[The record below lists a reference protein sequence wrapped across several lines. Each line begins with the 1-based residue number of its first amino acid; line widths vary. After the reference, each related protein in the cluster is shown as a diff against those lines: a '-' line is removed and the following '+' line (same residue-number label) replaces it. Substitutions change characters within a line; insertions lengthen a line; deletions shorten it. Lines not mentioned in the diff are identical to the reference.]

1 MVLFLKGEKLQHRR
15 RKFDAEERKD
25 EMAEVAFRVRGH
37 KVISDQSGGDGS
49 Q

>member
-1 MVLFLKGEKLQHRR
+1 MFLFLKGEKLQHRR
-15 RKFDAEERKD
+15 RHFDAEERKD

-37 KVISDQSGGDGS
+37 KIISDPSGGDGP